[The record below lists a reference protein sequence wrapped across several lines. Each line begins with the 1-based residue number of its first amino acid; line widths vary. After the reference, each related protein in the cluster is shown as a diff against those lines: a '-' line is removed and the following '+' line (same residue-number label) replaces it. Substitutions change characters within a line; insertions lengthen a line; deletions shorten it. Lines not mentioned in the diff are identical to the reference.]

1 MHVENALDSTM
12 IFLKNISGSI
22 RKEAPEPF
30 SNRFADQFSDRAYS
44 QLSMNIGDERLSNV
58 LFSGSGGVELTRSN
72 NPSQISGFGNN
83 EGKIICP

>member
-1 MHVENALDSTM
+1 ML
-12 IFLKNISGSI
+12 FLKNISGSI
-22 RKEAPEPF
+22 RKEAPAPF

-72 NPSQISGFGNN
+72 RDNTSQISGFGNN
-83 EGKIICP
+83 EGKIICPQ